1 MTRNYNRSEILSY
14 YDLTDE
20 QKKQVVDDF
29 SFELIDLESFQYVIS
44 NFKGIETAIPLG
56 LFIRTDENNFTHGIF
71 SDSYFSGYFI
81 TLNKDNTEAIISYK
95 YF

>member
-14 YDLTDE
+14 YELSDD
-20 QKKQVVDDF
+20 QQQQVMNDF
-29 SFELIDLESFQYVIS
+29 CDELIDLETFQFVIS
-44 NFKGIETAIPLG
+44 EFKDQKTAIPLG
-56 LFIRTDENNFTHGIF
+56 MFMRTYNNNFTHGIF

-81 TLNKDNTEAIISYK
+81 TLNRDHSEAVISYK